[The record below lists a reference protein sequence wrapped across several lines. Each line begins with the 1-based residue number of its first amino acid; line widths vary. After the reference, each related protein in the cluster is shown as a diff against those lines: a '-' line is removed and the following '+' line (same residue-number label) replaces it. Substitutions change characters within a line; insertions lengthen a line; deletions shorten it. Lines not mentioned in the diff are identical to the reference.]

1 MKKRLIFFIMLVA
14 VSGMAQSQSNRPNI
28 ILIMAD
34 DLGYGDIGAF
44 GATDIRT
51 PNIDRLA
58 SNGLKLTSFYSTSP
72 VCSPTRAGLLTGRF
86 PRRMGI
92 DQVFFP
98 ESFTGIPAEEVT
110 LAEAL
115 KGNGYTTG
123 IIGKWHLGHHK
134 QFLPLQNGFD
144 EYYGIPYSNDMQG
157 VAYLRGNEVDS
168 LKVNQRY
175 TTKTYTKEAVKFIE
189 KNKS

>member
-1 MKKRLIFFIMLVA
+1 MKTRLIVLLMLIAVA
-14 VSGMAQSQSNRPNI
+14 GIAQTKGSKPNVII
-28 ILIMAD
+28 ILAD

-86 PRRMGI
+86 PRRLGI
-92 DQVFFP
+92 DHVFFP
-98 ESFTGIPAEEVT
+98 ESFTGIPQEEVT

-115 KGNGYTTG
+115 KGN
-123 IIGKWHLGHHK
+123 
-134 QFLPLQNGFD
+134 
-144 EYYGIPYSNDMQG
+144 
-157 VAYLRGNEVDS
+157 
-168 LKVNQRY
+168 
-175 TTKTYTKEAVKFIE
+175 
-189 KNKS
+189 